1 MLSQED
7 ATLFKGAVAAAEP
20 RAVKTWHT
28 FEFSTALDFA
38 NFLNLAPAQGAG
50 EAFATDTD
58 RGTIQ
63 GFYFL

>member
-7 ATLFKGAVAAAEP
+7 ATLLKGAVAAAA
-20 RAVKTWHT
+20 RTKTWHT
-28 FEFSTALDFA
+28 SEFGTAQEFA
-38 NFLNLAPAQGAG
+38 NFLNLAPPQGAG

-63 GFYFL
+63 GFWFL

>member
-1 MLSQED
+1 MISQED
-7 ATLFKGAVAAAEP
+7 ATLLKGAVAAAA
-20 RAVKTWHT
+20 RVKTWHT
-28 FEFSTALDFA
+28 SEFSNALDFA

-63 GFYFL
+63 GFWFL

>member
-7 ATLFKGAVAAAEP
+7 ATLLKGAVAAAEP
-20 RAVKTWHT
+20 RVKTWHT
-28 FEFSTALDFA
+28 FEFSTAQDFA

>member
-1 MLSQED
+1 MLSKED

-20 RAVKTWHT
+20 RVKTWHT
-28 FEFSTALDFA
+28 FEWTTAQDFVNFINLD
-38 NFLNLAPAQGAG
+38 PAQGAG

>member
-7 ATLFKGAVAAAEP
+7 ATLFKGAVAAAA
-20 RAVKTWHT
+20 RTKTWHT
-28 FEFSTALDFA
+28 FEWPTAQDFV
-38 NFLNLAPAQGAG
+38 NFINAAPPQGAG

>member
-7 ATLFKGAVAAAEP
+7 ATLLKGAVAAAA
-20 RAVKTWHT
+20 RVKTWHT
-28 FEFSTALDFA
+28 WEFSTALDFA